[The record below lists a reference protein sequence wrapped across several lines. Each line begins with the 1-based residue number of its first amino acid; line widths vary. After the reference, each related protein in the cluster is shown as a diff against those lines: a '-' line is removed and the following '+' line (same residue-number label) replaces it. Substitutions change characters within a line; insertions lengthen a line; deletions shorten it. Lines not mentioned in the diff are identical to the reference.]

1 MDIID
6 YMWGGLVRP
15 IKLAV
20 CSAISVNITDV
31 YSNIAKHDTRRHD
44 RMLANTCIYK
54 HFFLLLYPASNKLY
68 TLRPFETKFDIVMS
82 CCFP

>member
-31 YSNIAKHDTRRHD
+31 YSNIAKHDTSPWQDAR
-44 RMLANTCIYK
+44 
-54 HFFLLLYPASNKLY
+54 
-68 TLRPFETKFDIVMS
+68 
-82 CCFP
+82 